1 MSHGWKKLFWWDTS
15 LERKW
20 DDKIHYDYVDFTD
33 FSSYQLPANL
43 KEIVSIWWAYKQS
56 WKAQWE
62 TYQFTWVSNSW
73 ITYNTG
79 LVNTVLY
86 WNIVKWTCV
95 VRYTVN
101 ETQETSSKYVIPA
114 IIGILALFGVTN
126 QEQVSKWLELAS
138 WVLQSYEKFI
148 NRE

>member
-1 MSHGWKKLFWWDTS
+1 M
-15 LERKW
+15 
-20 DDKIHYDYVDFTD
+20 
-33 FSSYQLPANL
+33 
-43 KEIVSIWWAYKQS
+43 
-56 WKAQWE
+56 
-62 TYQFTWVSNSW
+62 SNSW